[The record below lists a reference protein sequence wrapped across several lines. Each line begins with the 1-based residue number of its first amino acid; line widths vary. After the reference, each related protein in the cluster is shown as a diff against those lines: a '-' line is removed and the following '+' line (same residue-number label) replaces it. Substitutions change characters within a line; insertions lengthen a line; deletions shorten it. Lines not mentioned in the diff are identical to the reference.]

1 MRLPSSSVPPSGFL
15 PSASYHLGPSSQF
28 GYAGYEDPHC
38 AGGLRD
44 EVSIA
49 GLLRENDRLK
59 RLAAESMLKNRGLKK
74 GMIGLTSEEA
84 DT

>member
-1 MRLPSSSVPPSGFL
+1 MSV
-15 PSASYHLGPSSQF
+15 
-28 GYAGYEDPHC
+28 
-38 AGGLRD
+38 
-44 EVSIA
+44 A

-59 RLAAESMLKNRGLKK
+59 RLAAESMLQNRGLKK